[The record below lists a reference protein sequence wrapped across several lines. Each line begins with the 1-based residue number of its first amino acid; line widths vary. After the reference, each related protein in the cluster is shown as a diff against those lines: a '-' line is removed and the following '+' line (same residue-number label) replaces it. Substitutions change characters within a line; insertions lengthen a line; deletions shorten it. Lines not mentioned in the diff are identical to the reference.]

1 MMIAVSVPLTMAQI
15 ILDFLAIA
23 EGNARFSM
31 WTLVA
36 CFALNMILDPIM
48 IFGFGFG
55 LQGVAIATILSQL
68 VALCIYAAYHARRL
82 GTVRLAFG
90 WQWRDIGYLR
100 PVLAVG
106 APTTLTSLATAG
118 AIAAMVSLAGTYH
131 GEAGI
136 AGVGIAL
143 RLLAV
148 GTLPVI
154 GISLGAQSILSF
166 AWGRGDTARVLS
178 AARILTAVTT
188 AVSGT
193 YGVAALAFSEEL
205 ASFFT
210 DDATVIGIA
219 AQAIVATHLP
229 LLLFGLRQTVL
240 ILFQAQGRAKA
251 AVAIGLAQNG
261 YLLFP
266 LLALLPPFFGFS
278 GLLAAMFLASALTGL
293 LSAVCLMRTLRALR
307 QRSADHLTSIRPY
320 PSFCP

>member
-1 MMIAVSVPLTMAQI
+1 
-15 ILDFLAIA
+15 
-23 EGNARFSM
+23 
-31 WTLVA
+31 
-36 CFALNMILDPIM
+36 
-48 IFGFGFG
+48 
-55 LQGVAIATILSQL
+55 
-68 VALCIYAAYHARRL
+68 
-82 GTVRLAFG
+82 
-90 WQWRDIGYLR
+90 
-100 PVLAVG
+100 VG

-166 AWGRGDTARVLS
+166 AWGRGDMARVLS
-178 AARILTAVTT
+178 ATRILTVVTS
-188 AVSGT
+188 AVSGA
-193 YGVAALAFSEEL
+193 YGLTALAFSEQL

-210 DDATVIGIA
+210 DDPTVIDIA
-219 AQAIVATHLP
+219 GQAIISTHLP

-240 ILFQAQGRAKA
+240 ILFQAQGRPKA

-266 LLALLPPFFGFS
+266 LMALLPPFFGFS
-278 GLLAAMFLASALTGL
+278 GLLAAIFLASALTGL
-293 LSAVCLMRTLRALR
+293 LSAICLMSALRALR

>member
-1 MMIAVSVPLTMAQI
+1 
-15 ILDFLAIA
+15 
-23 EGNARFSM
+23 
-31 WTLVA
+31 
-36 CFALNMILDPIM
+36 
-48 IFGFGFG
+48 
-55 LQGVAIATILSQL
+55 
-68 VALCIYAAYHARRL
+68 
-82 GTVRLAFG
+82 
-90 WQWRDIGYLR
+90 
-100 PVLAVG
+100 
-106 APTTLTSLATAG
+106 
-118 AIAAMVSLAGTYH
+118 
-131 GEAGI
+131 
-136 AGVGIAL
+136 
-143 RLLAV
+143 
-148 GTLPVI
+148 
-154 GISLGAQSILSF
+154 
-166 AWGRGDTARVLS
+166 VLS

-240 ILFQAQGRAKA
+240 ILFQAQGRPKA

-266 LLALLPPFFGFS
+266 LLALLPPYFGFS

-307 QRSADHLTSIRPY
+307 QRAADHLTSIRPY